1 MRFLAVY
8 LHEVRVGFLSQF
20 GDVYQFLAEDAY
32 LANPKRPTLSLAYN
46 VQGNEE
52 ATRQLLTQPATT
64 LTRGLGRLPPFFN
77 NLLPEGPLREYL
89 AAERNT
95 TINDDLELLAAAGNN
110 LPGAVTLRAETPAE
124 SVQLKH
130 AIDRQDKQ
138 LQPIEAPLIDAFSLA
153 GVQFKL
159 ALSALDSNTRYTIHL
174 EQGTKGDVIPIIGKF
189 PSRQRS
195 DMVYTEFAGMELTR
209 LAGIETAE
217 CWIAPLSALDE
228 MPYVK
233 APFSPTKEF
242 LAVRRFDRVTGG
254 DRIHIEDFCQ
264 VLSKIPEHKYGKR
277 ADYETIAAILL
288 RATSA
293 GEQQVGAY
301 IRRQVVNTL
310 LGNADAHLKNF
321 SVIYR
326 DGCLPELAPAYD
338 QVPVFLYFD
347 ETPTLLIN
355 KSIDATLT
363 KQTLQTYR
371 LLYKQ
376 LGLSTVLASQIVKE
390 TIEKCLTLWPEAMHH
405 LPLTHAQR
413 NQITHR
419 IMHLPLVQEVLKRSP
434 FDARPNRR
442 QTA

>member
-8 LHEVRVGFLSQF
+8 LQQVRVGFLSQF
-20 GDVYQFLAEDAY
+20 GDIYQFLAEDTY
-32 LANPKRPTLSLAYN
+32 VANPERPTLSLAYN

-95 TINDDLELLAAAGNN
+95 TVNDDLELLAAAGNN
-110 LPGAVTLRAETPAE
+110 LPGAITLRAETPSE
-124 SVQLKH
+124 RVRLKH
-130 AIDRQDKQ
+130 AIDKQDKH
-138 LQPIEAPLIDAFSLA
+138 LQPIDAPLTDAFSLA

-159 ALSALDSNTRYTIHL
+159 ALSALESNTRYTIHL
-174 EQGTKGDVIPIIGKF
+174 EQETKGEVTPIIGKF
-189 PSRQRS
+189 PSSQRN

-228 MPYVK
+228 IPHAK
-233 APFSPTKEF
+233 APFSSAKEF
-242 LAVRRFDRVTGG
+242 LAVRRFDRVTGDG
-254 DRIHIEDFCQ
+254 RIHIEDFCQ
-264 VLSKIPEHKYGKR
+264 VLSKMPEHKYGKR

-288 RATSA
+288 RAAHA

-301 IRRQVVNTL
+301 ISRQVVNTL

-326 DGCLPELAPAYD
+326 DGFIPELAPAYD

-355 KSIDATLT
+355 KAIDAMLKT
-363 KQTLQTYR
+363 QTLQTYR
-371 LLYKQ
+371 HLYKQ
-376 LGLSTVLASQIVKE
+376 LGLSTTLASKIVRE
-390 TIEKCLTLWPEAMHH
+390 TIERCLTLWPEAMRH
-405 LPLTHAQR
+405 LPLTTTQR

-419 IMHLPLVQEVLKRSP
+419 IMHLPLVQEVLKRRSP
-434 FDARPNRR
+434 AS
-442 QTA
+442 